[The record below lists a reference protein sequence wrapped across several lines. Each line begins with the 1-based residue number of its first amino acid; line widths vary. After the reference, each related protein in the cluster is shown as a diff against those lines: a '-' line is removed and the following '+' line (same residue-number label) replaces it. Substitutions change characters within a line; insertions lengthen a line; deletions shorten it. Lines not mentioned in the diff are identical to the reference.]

1 MKGASWATKK
11 YSQASK
17 PGTKPVL
24 RQLRQTDL
32 QLQKLSAR
40 EDITGTAWKVS
51 YKMTTHRER
60 IQTCLRGETPDRTPI
75 ALWRHFPVDDQAP
88 ETLAT
93 ATLKHQN
100 TYDFDIVK
108 VTPSSSFAVKDWGV
122 DDEWMGDAEG
132 SRRYTKRIIKEP
144 GDWEKLPV
152 LDPTS
157 PYLAGQLECLR
168 LIKNGLAPETP
179 LIQTIFNPLS
189 QAKNLAGNDLLLEHI
204 RKHPEAVMKGL
215 EAITKSAIKFVEAVC
230 EIGVDGIFYAMQ
242 HAQGSM
248 LELEEYK
255 TIALP
260 YDQKTLNPAKD
271 LWCNMLH
278 LHGKDVYFSLLR
290 LVDFQIVN
298 WHDRETYPSLAEAQ
312 SLFRGVLC
320 GGLRQDTLVFEDQ
333 AKVRQEAEDA
343 IKQTKSHRFILGTGC
358 VVPVIA
364 SHGNIM
370 AAKRSVE

>member
-1 MKGASWATKK
+1 
-11 YSQASK
+11 
-17 PGTKPVL
+17 
-24 RQLRQTDL
+24 
-32 QLQKLSAR
+32 
-40 EDITGTAWKVS
+40 
-51 YKMTTHRER
+51 
-60 IQTCLRGETPDRTPI
+60 
-75 ALWRHFPVDDQAP
+75 
-88 ETLAT
+88 
-93 ATLKHQN
+93 
-100 TYDFDIVK
+100 
-108 VTPSSSFAVKDWGV
+108 
-122 DDEWMGDAEG
+122 MGDAEG

-248 LELEEYK
+248 LELDEYK

-260 YDQKTLNPAKD
+260 YDQKALTPAKD

-298 WHDRETYPSLAEAQ
+298 WHDRETYPTLLEAQ
-312 SLFRGVLC
+312 SLFKGALC
-320 GGLRQDTLVFEDQ
+320 GGLRQDSLTLEFPDQ
-333 AKVRQEAEDA
+333 VKKEAKDA
-343 IKQTKSHRFILGTGC
+343 IKQTGGKRFILGTGC
-358 VVPVIA
+358 VVPITA
-364 SHGNIM
+364 SHENYM
-370 AAKRSVE
+370 AARKSVE